1 MADRERLWNAV
12 EATEKRK
19 DARLARETQ
28 LALPRELDREAQL
41 ALLRGFVGEQMV
53 ARGMVADFA
62 VHDVKARDG
71 GRQPHAHVMTTTRAI
86 DPAKP
91 LGFGGKVRAWDDKA
105 MLLEWREAW
114 ADHVNRALEAGRIA
128 ERVDHRTLEAQH
140 REAVAT
146 GDFDRAAELDREPEP
161 KVGWEA
167 WQLERKGVETER
179 GDLLRAVVERNEERG
194 AVYER
199 VGAAGGGERARFLE
213 LREELGDALEAFL
226 AWGTEVAERARA
238 FARGAMVAGTVGLAG
253 LGLLPERDSVAPAAP
268 PTVEAPLSLED
279 EIVEGVLE
287 DLAVERRLREIE
299 AMGHECTDPDHVLAD
314 PDPTDRLARVEARE
328 AAERRREE
336 DGARHEALDGME
348 DLDADV
354 GRAERQRTEEERLAG
369 IGAMARAERAEVE
382 GTGLGWTY
390 PPDALAIEDPPERT
404 DATDDRVALEAR
416 MEAGPERSS
425 DLEGAMHE
433 EWRRTERER
442 PGRLP
447 PSSEREGAIV
457 DAYAATLPEPPD
469 PAEIGGTE
477 ARIADREPSG
487 EREPE
492 AGAESVE
499 AESPE
504 GEDWLDAII
513 DEALAEGRTARD
525 RQRSRGME

>member
-1 MADRERLWNAV
+1 M
-12 EATEKRK
+12 
-19 DARLARETQ
+19 
-28 LALPRELDREAQL
+28 
-41 ALLRGFVGEQMV
+41 
-53 ARGMVADFA
+53 
-62 VHDVKARDG
+62 
-71 GRQPHAHVMTTTRAI
+71 
-86 DPAKP
+86 
-91 LGFGGKVRAWDDKA
+91 
-105 MLLEWREAW
+105 
-114 ADHVNRALEAGRIA
+114 
-128 ERVDHRTLEAQH
+128 DHRTLEAQ
-140 REAVAT
+140 RLEAVAA
-146 GDFDRAAELDREPEP
+146 GDFGRAAELDREPEP

-179 GDLLRAVVERNEERG
+179 GDMLRAVIERNEERR

-199 VGAAGGGERARFLE
+199 VGASGGGERARFLE

-253 LGLLPERDSVAPAAP
+253 LGLLPERDSVVPAAP
-268 PTVEAPLSLED
+268 PAVEAPLSLED

-299 AMGHECTDPDHVLAD
+299 AMAQAERARVEAMGHEWTDPDHVLAD

-328 AAERRREE
+328 AADRRREE
-336 DGARHEALDGME
+336 DGARHEALDDME

-354 GRAERQRTEEERLAG
+354 GRAERQRKEEERLAE

-382 GTGLGWTY
+382 GTGLERTY
-390 PPDALAIEDPPERT
+390 PPHALAIEDPPERM

-416 MEAGPERSS
+416 MGAGPERSS
-425 DLEGAMHE
+425 DLEGAIRE
-433 EWRRTERER
+433 ERRRTERER
-442 PGRLP
+442 LGRLP
-447 PSSEREGAIV
+447 PSPEREGAIV
-457 DAYAATLPEPPD
+457 DAYAATFPELPD
-469 PAEIGGTE
+469 PAGIGGIE
-477 ARIADREPSG
+477 ARFAEREPSG

-492 AGAESVE
+492 AGAEGVE

-525 RQRSRGME
+525 RERSRGHELGD